1 MKKKKIPGG
10 GFYLL
15 TGMLTAKFAELRC
28 KLRCFFVPG
37 QVSLHWGITDF
48 LQLNGKMYIY
58 KS

>member
-1 MKKKKIPGG
+1 MKKKKNSRG
-10 GFYLL
+10 GFCLL

-37 QVSLHWGITDF
+37 QDSLHWGITDF

-58 KS
+58 IS